1 MDGVVVV
8 RAGIKR
14 PTPTA
19 PVSLRRAYKRGRHPA
34 DELLPPAP
42 KDPRPKWFLDVLML
56 GAVRCPRKWAE
67 IAIEGCAQLQASQH
81 DQCAAVRC
89 VFLGKGGM
97 FTAEVDACKRAGI
110 APKTGPRGK
119 LPIV

>member
-1 MDGVVVV
+1 
-8 RAGIKR
+8 
-14 PTPTA
+14 
-19 PVSLRRAYKRGRHPA
+19 LRRAYKRGRHPS
-34 DELLPPAP
+34 DELLPTAP

-56 GAVRCPRKWAE
+56 GAVRCPRKWSE

-81 DQCAAVRC
+81 DQCAAVKC

-97 FTAEVDACKRAGI
+97 FMAEVDACKRAGI

-119 LPIV
+119 LPIVP